1 MVEELRPALGV
12 RCTLREQRSRFDSGK
27 GKPSIILWSNDVVR
41 LRPCSLNLHR
51 QKMRVDHEKFIV
63 RK

>member
-1 MVEELRPALGV
+1 MVEGHGPPLVYGARWP
-12 RCTLREQRSRFDSGK
+12 QRSRFDSGK